1 MMRRTSTQQP
11 IDKQSDLFHH
21 KSPKH
26 SISKLDSISRRRS
39 EMFMA
44 PAILLVFA
52 PLGAKHWRVG
62 GTNQT
67 LRSSGAPNNRERTIN
82 ISPLRGEATRP
93 DANQRLDRL
102 VRGRPLLLNGRT
114 LRREYLPAS
123 VALDEHVRKARPS
136 VNRLSLVVASFHM
149 VDSRHDRS
157 VSFNSHVQIRKFKR
171 IEHSL
176 VGLHLGEHFV
186 L

>member
-1 MMRRTSTQQP
+1 
-11 IDKQSDLFHH
+11 
-21 KSPKH
+21 
-26 SISKLDSISRRRS
+26 
-39 EMFMA
+39 
-44 PAILLVFA
+44 
-52 PLGAKHWRVG
+52 
-62 GTNQT
+62 
-67 LRSSGAPNNRERTIN
+67 RERTIN

-186 L
+186 LRLYRAGATADVCSILGIVALKPRDILVLVGIVPFALDVEQLPTVIQRAT